1 MVFFS
6 HYEKYENRMLHV
18 TFLKC
23 GFFFTTKFP
32 PNYSTRCVHVHCT
45 SRCVAITR
53 KNEIYSVYTKLINV
67 CNELINELMKKI
79 NDEVHIVWETWYLFI
94 YLTLY
99 NQQANIFIFI
109 ESD

>member
-1 MVFFS
+1 MW
-6 HYEKYENRMLHV
+6 
-18 TFLKC
+18 
-23 GFFFTTKFP
+23 GFFTTKFP